1 MKFQLKDNINFLKKI
16 KEENKKI
23 VFTNGCFDILHV
35 GHVRYLSKAKKLGN
49 ILIVG
54 LNSDKSVKKLKGDN
68 RPINIFEDRATL
80 LTSLRFV
87 DLVIIFE
94 EKTPENLIKKIKPD
108 ILVKG
113 GDYNIEDIV
122 GYKTVIE
129 NGGEVKVLRFHEGYS
144 SSNYINKIKKH

>member
-16 KEENKKI
+16 REDNKKI

-54 LNSDKSVKKLKGDN
+54 LNSDQSVKKLKGDN
-68 RPINIFEDRATL
+68 RPINIFEDRAML
-80 LTSLRFV
+80 LSSLRFV
-87 DLVIIFE
+87 DLVIMFE

>member
-1 MKFQLKDNINFLKKI
+1 MSFLFKYFV
-16 KEENKKI
+16 EI
-23 VFTNGCFDILHV
+23 VNNA
-35 GHVRYLSKAKKLGN
+35 KNNAAKKGKIIYKLN

-54 LNSDKSVKKLKGDN
+54 LNSHESVKKLKGDD
-68 RPINIFEDRATL
+68 RPINTFEDRAML
-80 LTSLRFV
+80 LSSLRFV

-94 EKTPENLIKKIKPD
+94 EQTPENLIKEIKPD

-113 GDYNIEDIV
+113 GDYDPKDII

-129 NGGEVKVLRFHEGYS
+129 NGGQVKVLGFHDGYS

>member
-1 MKFQLKDNINFLKKI
+1 M
-16 KEENKKI
+16 
-23 VFTNGCFDILHV
+23 
-35 GHVRYLSKAKKLGN
+35 
-49 ILIVG
+49 
-54 LNSDKSVKKLKGDN
+54 
-68 RPINIFEDRATL
+68 

>member
-35 GHVRYLSKAKKLGN
+35 GHIRYLSKAKKLGN

-80 LTSLRFV
+80 LASLRFV

-129 NGGEVKVLRFHEGYS
+129 NGGEVKVLRFHDGYS

>member
-16 KEENKKI
+16 REDNKKI

-80 LTSLRFV
+80 LASLRFV